1 MLNKVLLI
9 GHLVRDPEMR
19 YTPSGIPVTT
29 FRIAVN
35 RPKNSKGESTAD
47 FIDIVA
53 WRRLAEI
60 CGDYLKKGRLVAVE
74 GRLRTRTYQTPD
86 GQRRR
91 VVEVEA
97 INVHFLGK
105 KSENTESISIEEPS
119 EEILDIDIENEEE
132 ILNEILEESEEESNE

>member
-9 GHLVRDPEMR
+9 GHLVKDPEMR
-19 YTPSGIPVTT
+19 YTPSGVPVTT

-35 RPKNSKGESTAD
+35 RPKNSKGERSAD

-74 GRLRTRTYQTPD
+74 GRLRTRFYQTPD
-86 GQRRR
+86 GQKRK

-105 KSENTESISIEEPS
+105 KEENNEPTSVEEPIEDVTSIE
-119 EEILDIDIENEEE
+119 IESEEE
-132 ILNEILEESEEESNE
+132 ILNELLEESEEEEE

>member
-9 GHLVRDPEMR
+9 GHLVKDPEMR
-19 YTPSGIPVTT
+19 YTPSGVPVTT

-35 RPKNSKGESTAD
+35 RPKNSKGERSAD

-74 GRLRTRTYQTPD
+74 GRLRTRVYQTPD
-86 GQRRR
+86 GQKRK

-105 KSENTESISIEEPS
+105 KEENNEPTSVEEPIEDVTSIE
-119 EEILDIDIENEEE
+119 IESEEE
-132 ILNEILEESEEESNE
+132 ILNELLEESEEEEE

>member
-9 GHLVRDPEMR
+9 GHLVKDPEMR
-19 YTPSGIPVTT
+19 YTPNGVPVTT

-35 RPKNSKGESTAD
+35 RPKNSKGEQGAD

-53 WRRLAEI
+53 WRRLAEV

-74 GRLRTRTYQTPD
+74 GRLRTRSYQTAD

-91 VVEVEA
+91 TMEVEA

-105 KSENTESISIEEPS
+105 KEENTEISTLNEPIEET
-119 EEILDIDIENEEE
+119 EDTETNEEE
-132 ILNEILEESEEESNE
+132 ILDTILKESKEEEEDE

>member
-9 GHLVRDPEMR
+9 GHLVKDPEMR
-19 YTPSGIPVTT
+19 YTPSGVPVTT

-35 RPKNSKGESTAD
+35 RPKNSKGERTAD

-74 GRLRTRTYQTPD
+74 GRLRTRIYQTPD
-86 GQRRR
+86 GQKRK

-105 KSENTESISIEEPS
+105 KEENNEPNSVEEPIEDITSIE
-119 EEILDIDIENEEE
+119 IESEEE
-132 ILNEILEESEEESNE
+132 ILNELLEESEEEEE

>member
-19 YTPSGIPVTT
+19 YTPSGVPVTT

-35 RPKNSKGESTAD
+35 RPKNSKGERTAD

-86 GQRRR
+86 GQKRR

-105 KSENTESISIEEPS
+105 KSENSETVTFEDSIEDITEIDVES
-119 EEILDIDIENEEE
+119 EED
-132 ILNEILEESEEESNE
+132 ILNEILEESEEEEE

>member
-9 GHLVRDPEMR
+9 GHLTKDPEMR

-35 RPKNSKGESTAD
+35 RPKNSKGEQSAD
-47 FIDIVA
+47 FIDIVT
-53 WRRLAEI
+53 WRKLAEI

-74 GRLRTRTYQTPD
+74 GSLRTRSYQTAD

-91 VVEVEA
+91 VVEVVA
-97 INVHFLGK
+97 TNVHFLGK
-105 KSENTESISIEEPS
+105 KEEAPDIAPVSDLSEDSS
-119 EEILDIDIENEEE
+119 LDTINEEE
-132 ILNEILEESEEESNE
+132 ILAEILNDSEEEKDE

>member
-9 GHLVRDPEMR
+9 GHLVKDPEMR
-19 YTPSGIPVTT
+19 YTPSGVPVTT

-35 RPKNSKGESTAD
+35 RPKNSKGKRSAD

-74 GRLRTRTYQTPD
+74 GRLRTRVYQTPD
-86 GQRRR
+86 GQKRK

-105 KSENTESISIEEPS
+105 KEENNEPTSVEEPIEDVTSIE
-119 EEILDIDIENEEE
+119 IESEEE
-132 ILNEILEESEEESNE
+132 ILNELLEESEEEEE

>member
-9 GHLVRDPEMR
+9 GHLVKDPEMR
-19 YTPSGIPVTT
+19 YTPSGVPVTT

-35 RPKNSKGESTAD
+35 RPKNSKGERTAD

-74 GRLRTRTYQTPD
+74 GRLRTRIYQTPD
-86 GQRRR
+86 GQKRK

-105 KSENTESISIEEPS
+105 KEENNEPNSVEEPIEDVTSIE
-119 EEILDIDIENEEE
+119 IESEEE
-132 ILNEILEESEEESNE
+132 ILNELLEESEEEEE

>member
-9 GHLVRDPEMR
+9 GHLTRDPEMR

-35 RPKNSKGESTAD
+35 RPKNSKGEQSAD
-47 FIDIVA
+47 FIDIVT
-53 WRRLAEI
+53 WRKLAEI

-74 GRLRTRTYQTPD
+74 GSLRTRSYQTVD

-91 VVEVEA
+91 VVEVVA
-97 INVHFLGK
+97 TSVHFLGK
-105 KSENTESISIEEPS
+105 KEEAPEIIAAEEPTESID
-119 EEILDIDIENEEE
+119 EISEEE
-132 ILNEILEESEEESNE
+132 ILEEILGESEEEKDE

>member
-19 YTPSGIPVTT
+19 YTPSGVPVTT

-35 RPKNSKGESTAD
+35 RPKNSKGERTAD

-86 GQRRR
+86 GQKRR

-97 INVHFLGK
+97 VNVHFLGK
-105 KSENTESISIEEPS
+105 KSENAEPVFLEEPI
-119 EEILDIDIENEEE
+119 EDIPDIDIESEEE
-132 ILNEILEESEEESNE
+132 ILNEILEESEEEEE

>member
-9 GHLVRDPEMR
+9 GHLVKDPEMR
-19 YTPSGIPVTT
+19 YTPSGVPVTT

-35 RPKNSKGESTAD
+35 RPKNSKGERSAD

-74 GRLRTRTYQTPD
+74 GRLRTRVYQTPD
-86 GQRRR
+86 GQKRK

-105 KSENTESISIEEPS
+105 KEENNEPTSVEEPI
-119 EEILDIDIENEEE
+119 EDVTGIEIESEEE
-132 ILNEILEESEEESNE
+132 ILNELLEESEEEEE